1 MSQYVDTNER
11 TFTASAA
18 IPLYSLVTFANT
30 GKVASTGLAERPI
43 GVAMRAA
50 FADGD
55 EIPVKLINGSGSFKG
70 IAKEVS
76 AIAAVLYTEAGG
88 KLQDTA
94 ESTSLPVGIALEA
107 ATAEGDIIEW
117 LPLHYG
123 GVAAT

>member
-18 IPLYSLVTFANT
+18 IAQYALVTYANT
-30 GKVASTGLAERPI
+30 GKVAATGLAERPI

-55 EIPVKLINGSGSFKG
+55 EIAVKLLTGAGTFKG
-70 IAKEVS
+70 IAKEAS
-76 AIAAVLYTEAGG
+76 AIAATLYTEVGG

-107 ATAEGDIIEW
+107 ATAENDIIEW